1 VGTDVGVGVDVLSSG
16 EVRAKRWMLLSVDVD
31 RNQGMEVP
39 VASSVLAGV
48 GDGEKFRCCQ

>member
-1 VGTDVGVGVDVLSSG
+1 MGTDVGVGVDVLSSG